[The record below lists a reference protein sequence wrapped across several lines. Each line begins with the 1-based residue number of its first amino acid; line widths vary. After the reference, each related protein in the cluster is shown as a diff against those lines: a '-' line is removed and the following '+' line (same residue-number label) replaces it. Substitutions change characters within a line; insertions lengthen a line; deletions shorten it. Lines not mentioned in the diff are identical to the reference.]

1 MEDIMTVDLMI
12 MKETTEVIIAVI
24 IEGEVKG
31 MEEEI
36 LIIDEKDI

>member
-1 MEDIMTVDLMI
+1 MTVDLMT

-36 LIIDEKDI
+36 LIINKKDI

>member
-1 MEDIMTVDLMI
+1 MTVDLII
-12 MKETTEVIIAVI
+12 MKETTEVITAVI

-31 MEEEI
+31 MEEKI